1 MGHPMALTYL
11 IAVICVLLLSLLV
24 LFIAYR
30 RKKLEPFSIS
40 QTMTLATFAC
50 LLYVASLPWR
60 LGLSRFFLGGFF
72 ITIPYTAIL
81 LVGLRM
87 VPRFGTPTLMVLGY
101 GLLSQVVG
109 SGINPLWWPEYLAK
123 GAVLEA
129 VCLLA
134 GDYGVKRTS
143 AVWIG
148 TLYGGLGYA
157 FFYLVSAPL
166 IWHMHY
172 DLWFIAWKVIQGIAA
187 GAIGSGVIGYD
198 IAGRV
203 ERVAPQASF

>member
-1 MGHPMALTYL
+1 MALNYP
-11 IAVICVLLLSLLV
+11 IAVLLVLFLSLLV
-24 LFIAYR
+24 LFIGY
-30 RKKLEPFSIS
+30 RKKIVQSFSIS

-50 LLYVASLPWR
+50 LLFVASLPWR

-72 ITIPYTAIL
+72 ITIPYAAII

-87 VPRFGTPTLMVLGY
+87 VPRFGTATLMVLGY
-101 GLLSQVVG
+101 GLLSQVVA

-129 VCLLA
+129 TCLLA
-134 GDYGVKRTS
+134 RDYGTRRMS

-148 TLYGGLGYA
+148 TLYGGFGYA
-157 FFYLVSAPL
+157 FFYLVSAPF

-172 DLWFIAWKVIQGIAA
+172 DLWYVAWKVFQGIVA
-187 GAIGSGVIGYD
+187 GAIGAGVIGYD